1 MSARAV
7 ARMYAALLDEVDGV
21 RLLPPARAREVSTLA
36 TRGPDRTVGGT
47 AAYGLGYSVGTVA
60 HRPGTPTLFGA
71 AGIGGSAAYA
81 DTATGV
87 VVAVT
92 KNRLDPVQHTAFNRV
107 LAVAVEAFGS
117 TSPAVRAD

>member
-1 MSARAV
+1 
-7 ARMYAALLDEVDGV
+7 V
-21 RLLPPARAREVSTLA
+21 RLLPPARAREVSALA
-36 TRGPDRTVGGT
+36 TTGPDRTVGGA

-60 HRPGTPTLFGA
+60 HVPASPTLFGA

-107 LAVAVEAFGS
+107 LAVATEAFGT
-117 TSPAVRAD
+117 TSPG